1 MVANR
6 ANPIAPAATERPIS
20 ALARVPRHVA
30 IIMDGNGRWAR
41 RRGLGRKAGHEA
53 GAENLRRVIQRFAEY
68 GVGCLTLYAFSTENW
83 GRPTQEVGWLLRMP
97 GRWIKRELANLHENG
112 IRVRHVGRLDGL
124 SRSLQRQ
131 VREAEAL
138 TEGNDRMTVCI
149 AFNYGGRAEIVDT
162 VRRIAVEGIPAA
174 QIDEALV
181 SSRLYTAG
189 LPDPD
194 LIIRTAG
201 EMRLSN
207 FLIWQGAYAEY
218 YVCDA
223 YWPDFDDAEIDRAL
237 EAFAAR
243 DRRFGRVA
251 DEPSDTRGNHRRDR
265 A

>member
-1 MVANR
+1 MVAKP
-6 ANPIAPAATERPIS
+6 ANSIAPQVGERPIPTL
-20 ALARVPRHVA
+20 ALVPRHVA

-53 GAENLRRVIQRFAEY
+53 GAENLRRVIRRFAGY
-68 GVGCLTLYAFSTENW
+68 GVACLTLYAFSTENW
-83 GRPTQEVGWLLRMP
+83 SRPAQEVGWLLRMP
-97 GRWIKRELANLHENG
+97 GRWIKRELGNLHENG
-112 IRVRHVGRLDGL
+112 IRVRHVGRLDAL

-138 TEGNDRMTVCI
+138 TAGNDRMTVCI
-149 AFNYGGRAEIVDT
+149 AFNYGGRADIVDT
-162 VRRIAVEGIPAA
+162 VRRIVAEGVPAA
-174 QIDEALV
+174 QIDEALIA
-181 SSRLYTAG
+181 SRLYTAG

-237 EAFAAR
+237 AAFAAR
-243 DRRFGRVA
+243 DRRFGRVDGDPRA
-251 DEPSDTRGNHRRDR
+251 GRANHRGDP